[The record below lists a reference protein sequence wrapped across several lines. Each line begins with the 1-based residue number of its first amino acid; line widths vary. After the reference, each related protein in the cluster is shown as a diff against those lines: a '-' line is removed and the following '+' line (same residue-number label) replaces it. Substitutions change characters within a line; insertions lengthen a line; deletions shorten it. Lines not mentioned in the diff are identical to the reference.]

1 MKRNQ
6 LSAPLP
12 LGRICAAFFLLGSW
26 QESKGMLLGI
36 GVVVVAVLALFFW
49 LFRRRRH
56 DSASGSL
63 LDAPVAPAPT
73 VNVDAAVPSRIDGIM
88 TQIEGKPDSGDLP
101 PSKPSPGL
109 YGKIEVLVGG
119 QMISSYLITDH
130 PLSIGRDPAQAL
142 VIIQEPIVSKLH
154 CQIYSRGGQVF
165 VKDLNST
172 NGVYMNDKKVSECEL
187 KENDE
192 IFLGRKG
199 VIRIVYHR

>member
-6 LSAPLP
+6 PSAPLP
-12 LGRICAAFFLLGSW
+12 LGRICAAFSLLGSW
-26 QESKGMLLGI
+26 QENKSMLLGI
-36 GVVVVAVLALFFW
+36 VVVVAAVLALFFW

-56 DSASGSL
+56 DSTSDSL
-63 LDAPVAPAPT
+63 LDAPGAPAPA
-73 VNVDAAVPSRIDGIM
+73 VNVDAAVPPASDGIM
-88 TQIEGKPDSGDLP
+88 TQIEDMPHGDDLP

-109 YGKIEVLVGG
+109 YGKIEVRIGG

-130 PLSIGRDPAQAL
+130 PLSVGRDPAQAS

-154 CQIYSRGGQVF
+154 CQIYARGGQVF

-187 KENDE
+187 EEGDE

-199 VIRIVYHR
+199 TIRIVYHR